1 MLSSLVVGRPLPVP
15 VATLVGEGR
24 WRTTHTKAAGVRAVT
39 ALQPTSG
46 SAASLNA
53 WQADRPQTDDVSN
66 SVGPT
71 PAGTLSCAVCVVG
84 QLARLELQSK
94 VRHTLSL
101 AHISLAISLALAPS
115 PSPSPS
121 PSPEKP
127 SPQP

>member
-1 MLSSLVVGRPLPVP
+1 MP
-15 VATLVGEGR
+15 VATTLALVGEGR